1 MQKNTAQVSING
13 RKTNALC
20 DTGASI
26 SCANKA
32 FITKVLQTEANISPS
47 HIKTVVGVGGE
58 QHSVSGKIDLDIC
71 FSGVTVSYSFHVI
84 ENLHHSL
91 ILGLDFMEAFKV
103 KIDVGNKTMS
113 ILDAQVCML
122 STNAGYA
129 RISNPVTIPPLS
141 EADINIKISRC
152 TNEEVL
158 VEPVAWLQKLNVQ
171 GAKCVVTVRKG
182 KAIMRILNPSD
193 KAVHLPGNKV
203 IGIVTPLV
211 QASVFTLSPH
221 IPHDTP
227 TADSST
233 ASNSNEISDEELSFD
248 FSNSDL
254 TEEQKNILMTFL
266 KQNKDIFTTGLHNLG
281 RTELQ
286 KHDIDTGNA
295 PPVKSAFYKQSPNL
309 RRETERQVKEM
320 LKHNIIEPSSS
331 AWHSPVVLIKKSNG
345 EYRFAVDYR
354 KLNKV
359 TKPQSFPLP
368 RLSDM
373 FDAIG
378 ESNAKFFTSAD
389 ISKAFWQVPLTERA
403 KEKSAF
409 ITYDGIYAWN
419 CMPFGLMGAPATFQ
433 SLLSNCMR
441 NINWRYVLCYI
452 DDIVIFSQT
461 FELHLQHISE
471 VFQRLREAGL
481 RLSPSKCFFA
491 QRQIR
496 YLGHILSKE
505 GVLPDSSKFDRVRN
519 LPVPR
524 NETDVKSVLGLF
536 NFYKKFVQGYSK
548 ICAPLFGLLQKDKP
562 FLWNES
568 CQNAFDT
575 LKNALINAPVLA
587 YPDMNRGFS
596 LSCDASRSGLGYI
609 LGQVGEDNLE
619 HVIAYGGRALRKP
632 EKNYTV
638 TELECLAIVEG
649 IKEYRTYLSS
659 GKFTVY
665 TDHKALKYL
674 QSLKT
679 SNPQGRLARWSM
691 ELQEFDFDVE
701 FRKGVNNQN
710 ADALSRLP
718 FQNTEE
724 QTGTNTQSNYEI
736 GTPSLKTHQ
745 SIQNANLMPNPV
757 SSITDSLPAEIPVCL
772 TETANSNSDISAIS
786 SYPDSSQ
793 VCSAKTVKTNI
804 TKNPKQCVN
813 EQVVSASEGPVTKQ
827 EWLKVSF
834 DFGPPLIGAIDQN
847 YEVNI
852 PNDEVEENE
861 EQQLPLIEKQ
871 KLCPDFEHIIKYLE
885 TNELPDDPNLS
896 KSVRAESE
904 YYDINEGILIHF
916 HQSRYKKLPQEAR
929 DIAQTCLPTDLRLK
943 AMQAYHDDNG
953 HFGVKKTFSQMSM
966 KYYWPRMYKDIFHFV
981 KSCDRCQRAKR
992 DNAAVPPPLHPL
1004 PVVSVFGR
1012 LHMDII
1018 GPLHKSSEG
1027 HQYILVVVDSQ
1038 SRWVEAWPLKSQT
1051 ATEIARLLH
1060 DEIFCRYGPAVEII
1074 SDRGRNFLSKLV
1086 QAVCE
1091 LYHVTRHSTSSYRPS
1106 CNGCVERQNA
1116 NIIQTIRMY
1125 VDRSQRDW
1133 HMILPVALMALR
1145 SSPNLETSGFSPFKM
1160 LFGCEMRL
1168 PFDINLIPRDNLGPE
1183 AKIHME
1189 HLLGRLK
1196 LYREIAKDNSEAAKE
1211 KDKIKH
1217 DIKAKDSTFL
1227 EGEQVLVKINKIPT
1241 ELSPK
1246 LYDKFDG
1253 PYYIRR
1259 KCPNDTY
1266 IIADSATDRVQPVR
1280 HNATRLRRYY
1290 DPQDYRFEP
1299 ATLEQ
1304 IPEEDPV
1311 ENPAQIPE
1319 QNPDQT
1325 APRERQPPPHPN
1337 DPPQEGN
1344 NEDTLIQNQDPEPNN
1359 TLGGNIPPRAQQP
1372 QNINKNPPTRA
1383 PRHERETPNP
1393 ANQDSNN
1400 EKEYFTVEKVLKMR
1414 LRGGKREFLLKWVG
1428 NYPSTWEPETNLS
1441 KHLKREYFITH
1452 TKQGRKRKKKYR
1464 YFH

>member
-1 MQKNTAQVSING
+1 MHKNTVQVSING

-20 DTGASI
+20 DTGATI

-32 FITKVLQTEANISPS
+32 FIEKVLNIETNITPS
-47 HIKTVVGVGGE
+47 HIHTVVGVGGE

-71 FSGVTVSYSFHVI
+71 FHGVTVTYSFHVI

-91 ILGLDFMEAFKV
+91 ILGIDFMTDFRV
-103 KIDVGNKTMS
+103 KIDMGNKTMS
-113 ILDAQVCML
+113 ILDTQVCTI
-122 STNAGYA
+122 STNVGYA

-152 TNEEVL
+152 SNQEVL
-158 VEPVAWLQKLNVQ
+158 VEPVAWLQNHNVQ

-193 KAVHLPGNKV
+193 KPVHLSGNKV
-203 IGIVTPLV
+203 IGIVTPLTL
-211 QASVFTLSPH
+211 ASVFTLSPH
-221 IPHDTP
+221 IPNNDT
-227 TADSST
+227 ST
-233 ASNSNEISDEELSFD
+233 SDTSNNGEISDEDLTFD
-248 FSNSDL
+248 FANSDL
-254 TEEQKNILMTFL
+254 NEQQKDILVTFL
-266 KQNKDIFTTGLHNLG
+266 RQNKDVFTTGLHNLG
-281 RTELQ
+281 RTGVT
-286 KHDIDTGNA
+286 KHDIDTGDA
-295 PPVKSAFYKQSPNL
+295 LPVKSAFYKQSPNL

-320 LKHNIIEPSSS
+320 LKHNIIEPGNS
-331 AWHSPVVLIKKSNG
+331 AWHSPVVLIKKPNN

-389 ISKAFWQVPLTERA
+389 IGKAFWQVPLTERA

-419 CMPFGLMGAPATFQ
+419 SMPFGLINASATFQ
-433 SLLSNCMR
+433 SILNGIMR

-452 DDIVIFSQT
+452 DDIVIFSPT
-461 FELHLQHISE
+461 FELHLQHLSE

-481 RLSPSKCFFA
+481 KLFPSKCFFA
-491 QRQIR
+491 QKQIR
-496 YLGHILSKE
+496 YLGHILNKD
-505 GVLPDSSKFDRVRN
+505 GVQPDSSKFEKVQN
-519 LPVPR
+519 LPIPR
-524 NETDVKSVLGLF
+524 NPTDVKSVLGLF
-536 NFYKKFVQGYSK
+536 NFYKKFVKGYSK
-548 ICAPLFGLLQKDKP
+548 ICAPLFNLLQKDKS

-568 CQNAFDT
+568 CQEAFDT
-575 LKNALINAPVLA
+575 LKNALINAPILA
-587 YPDMNRGFS
+587 YPDMNRPFT

-609 LGQVGEDNLE
+609 LGQVGEDKLE
-619 HVIAYGGRALRKP
+619 HVIAYGGRALKKL

-674 QSLKT
+674 QTLQT
-679 SNPQGRLARWSM
+679 SNPQSRLARWSM

-701 FRKGVNNQN
+701 FRKGVNNSN
-710 ADALSRLP
+710 ADALSRLQ
-718 FQNTEE
+718 FQNEESCTINFQEPDKHIQSQKTEE
-724 QTGTNTQSNYEI
+724 R
-736 GTPSLKTHQ
+736 
-745 SIQNANLMPNPV
+745 IQEANSAQNPV
-757 SSITDSLPAEIPVCL
+757 SSISNSHSVEPV
-772 TETANSNSDISAIS
+772 TVNGNESAKANADISTLSSNSD
-786 SYPDSSQ
+786 
-793 VCSAKTVKTNI
+793 KTYVQSTQTVITN
-804 TKNPKQCVN
+804 TVN
-813 EQVVSASEGPVTKQ
+813 EHCNEPNVVESHSQHIHEPSASMQYSSSTKQ

-834 DFGPPLIGAIDQN
+834 EFGPPLIGAIDQN

-852 PNDEVEENE
+852 PDEEMETENE
-861 EQQLPLIEKQ
+861 QQIPLFERQ
-871 KLCPDFEHIIKYLE
+871 KLCPDFKHIIKYLE
-885 TNELPDDPNLS
+885 TNELPDDQNLA

-904 YYDINEGILIHF
+904 YYEINEDILIHF
-916 HQSRYKKLPQEAR
+916 HQSRYNKLPQEAR
-929 DIAQTCLPTDLRLK
+929 DIAQTCLSTDLRLK
-943 AMQAYHDDNG
+943 AMRAYHDDNG
-953 HFGVKKTFSQMSM
+953 HFGVKKTFSQLSM
-966 KYYWPRMYKDIFHFV
+966 KYYWPRMYKDVFHFV

-992 DNAAVPPPLHPL
+992 DNAAVPPPLQPL

-1027 HQYILVVVDSQ
+1027 HQFILVVVDSQ
-1038 SRWVEAWPLKSQT
+1038 SRWVEAWPLKSQA

-1060 DEIFCRYGPAVEII
+1060 DEIFCRFGPAIEII

-1145 SSPNLETSGFSPFKM
+1145 SSPNVETSGFSPFKM

-1168 PFDINLIPRDNLGPE
+1168 PFDINLIPRDNLGPD

-1196 LYREIAKDNSEAAKE
+1196 LYRDIAKDNSEAAKE

-1217 DIKAKDSTFL
+1217 DVNAKDSTFI
-1227 EGEQVLVKINKIPT
+1227 EGEQVLVKINKVPT

-1246 LYDKFDG
+1246 LYDKFDS

-1266 IIADSATDRVQPVR
+1266 IIADSATDKVQPVR

-1290 DPQDYRFEP
+1290 DPLDYRFEP
-1299 ATLEQ
+1299 AALVP
-1304 IPEEDPV
+1304 IPEEQPDQQDHPP
-1311 ENPAQIPE
+1311 EPPPAQQDPGENTNDDQITP
-1319 QNPDQT
+1319 NPD
-1325 APRERQPPPHPN
+1325 A
-1337 DPPQEGN
+1337 
-1344 NEDTLIQNQDPEPNN
+1344 EDTDVN
-1359 TLGGNIPPRAQQP
+1359 TQPKTQQP
-1372 QNINKNPPTRA
+1372 QTTNEENTK
-1383 PRHERETPNP
+1383 PRTENAIPSTQTTNR
-1393 ANQDSNN
+1393 
-1400 EKEYFTVEKVLKMR
+1400 EKEYFTVEKVLKTR
-1414 LRGGKREFLLKWVG
+1414 LRGCKREFLLKWLG
-1428 NYPSTWEPETNLS
+1428 NYPSTWEPEANLS
-1441 KHLKREYFITH
+1441 PNMRHEYFISH
-1452 TKQGRKRKKKYR
+1452 TKQGKKRKKKYR